1 MVHKKKYTAL
11 LLCVLS
17 YCSLEHAQELTSND
31 QAWQD
36 VQATTRDAVVHIFST
51 SRSTNWFNP
60 YVVCGT
66 STCTGTGFFINEEGY
81 IATCSH
87 VVDQALSVYVTIP
100 ALGKQRLKA
109 YVVGICPQ
117 HDVALL
123 QLDQKALSLVREKV
137 GDAKYVQM
145 GDSDIVQRGENIL
158 SLGYPG
164 TTIETDQ
171 IKGTAGVISARL
183 NNLFQLDAPIN
194 PGNSGGPI
202 LNKDGMVIGIANS
215 VIVNAQNSNFATPIN
230 IFKALLPALHERQ
243 LLKIKDN
250 GIIWTFTT
258 EEIRNYFNCPVQGG
272 CLVCDVVPS
281 SPAAVAG
288 VQANDIIYA
297 INEYDI
303 DNYGEIR
310 ALYDDE
316 TMNFDSYIRQQPI
329 NAEIILKVYR
339 DGQPLEFVIKVACN
353 DNDSISFKYPA
364 YESIDYEMFAGMIIM
379 PLTVN
384 YINACK
390 ERVGLRRY
398 LTNLYGNGSRLVVT
412 NVFSDSKI
420 SHMQSIRYGD
430 TINEVNGEPVNTL
443 DEFRKALAKSIE
455 TGYVVI
461 KTTDEITLDTD
472 NVLTVLSL
480 EDGCRETVELSHIH
494 QYQLSQAVKELVA
507 QVDDSLLQ

>member
-1 MVHKKKYTAL
+1 MMCSKRYAL
-11 LLCVLS
+11 LLSVVTYSMAC
-17 YCSLEHAQELTSND
+17 AQEIPAAD
-31 QAWQD
+31 QVWRD
-36 VQATTRDAVVHIFST
+36 VQAVAKDAIVHIFST

-66 STCTGTGFFINEEGY
+66 SSCTGTGFFISEEGY

-109 YVVGICPQ
+109 HVVGICPQ

-123 QLDQKALSLVREKV
+123 KLDAKALALICDTFEKV
-137 GDAKYVQM
+137 TYVQM
-145 GDSDIVQRGENIL
+145 GDSDTVQRGENIL

-183 NNLFQLDAPIN
+183 NSLFQLDAPIN

-202 LNKDGMVIGIANS
+202 FNKDGIVIGIANS
-215 VIVNAQNSNFATPIN
+215 VMLNAQNSNFATPIN
-230 IFKALLPALHERQ
+230 IFKTLLPALHEHQ

-258 EEIRNYFNCPVQGG
+258 KEIRNYFNCPVEGG
-272 CLVCDVVPS
+272 CLVCDVAPS
-281 SPAAVAG
+281 SPAALMG

-297 INEYDI
+297 INEYEI
-303 DNYGEIR
+303 DNYGEIK
-310 ALYDDE
+310 ALCDDE
-316 TMNFDSYIRQQPI
+316 KISFDSYIRQQPI
-329 NAEIILKVYR
+329 NAEIVLKIYR
-339 DGQPLEFVIKVACN
+339 NGQPLELVITVGCN
-353 DNDSISFKYPA
+353 KDDSIAFKYPA

-390 ERVGLRRY
+390 ERGGLRRY
-398 LTNLYGNGSRLVVT
+398 LTNLYGSGSRLVVS

-430 TINEVNGEPVNTL
+430 TINEVNGEPVHTL
-443 DEFRKALAKSIE
+443 ADFRKALSKSME

-472 NVLTVLSL
+472 NVITVLSL
-480 EDGCRETVELSHIH
+480 GDSCRETEELAYIH
-494 QYQLSQAVKELVA
+494 QYPLSETVKTLIEH
-507 QVDDSLLQ
+507 VDSV